1 MRTGFIASEQAGEY
15 VTERAV
21 NAADI
26 LAMAK
31 QLIQRKYQK
40 GKIISNPKEAAEFL
54 PYKLAEL
61 EHETFWVMFLSNS
74 HRVLAFEKMFVG
86 TVNQSAVYPREVV
99 KRALQLNAAALI
111 FAHNHPSGNEQPS
124 QADIQITKK
133 LKSALDLIDIQVLD
147 HFVVAGDTATSMAD
161 LGYC

>member
-15 VTERAV
+15 ETERAV

-40 GKIISNPKEAAEFL
+40 GRIINSPQQVAEIL
-54 PYKLAEL
+54 PFKLSEL

-111 FAHNHPSGNEQPS
+111 FAHNHPSGDIHPS
-124 QADIQITKK
+124 DADIKITDR
-133 LKSALDLIDIQVLD
+133 LKTALELVDIKVLD
-147 HFVVAGDTATSMAD
+147 HFVVAGDTATSMAE
-161 LGYC
+161 LGHC